1 MRFVSIILLSMLA
14 APSAFPNPENAASN
28 VERQMREWA
37 CTLEDLDAASHRLLE
52 LRDADQASR
61 INGDLDPEEDTQRRV
76 EVAKIYAEG
85 CLQRGEDF
93 RHAALV
99 FQHGNSPEH
108 YYQAWYFAS
117 RAVALGDEQA
127 KWLVP
132 RAIDRYFLNTGY
144 KQLFGT
150 NLVTP
155 FLWGSQ
161 GDDSYLCLWPV
172 EESLSDEVRSQY
184 AVQPLD
190 EIREQ
195 YADAEN
201 SALNPQT
208 NECPVNAEAPPKGM
222 FPGIW

>member
-1 MRFVSIILLSMLA
+1 MKFVSIAVLMMLA
-14 APSAFPNPENAASN
+14 TPSAFSSPDNAASN

-37 CTLEDLDAASHRLLE
+37 CTPEDLDAASDRLLE

-61 INGDLDPEEDTQRRV
+61 VSGELDPEEDTLRRI

-85 CLQRGEDF
+85 CLQRAEDF
-93 RHAALV
+93 RHASLV

-108 YYQAWYFAS
+108 YYQAWLFAS
-117 RAVALGDEQA
+117 RAVSLGDQQA
-127 KWLVP
+127 IWLVP

-155 FLWGSQ
+155 YLWDSQ
-161 GDDSYLCLWPV
+161 SEDKYLCLWPV
-172 EESLSDEVRSQY
+172 EETLSDEVRAQFG
-184 AVQPLD
+184 VQPLF
-190 EIREQ
+190 ELRAQ
-195 YADAEN
+195 YADAGN
-201 SALNPQT
+201 AALNPET
-208 NECPVNAEAPPKGM
+208 SECPVDAATPPKGM

>member
-1 MRFVSIILLSMLA
+1 MRFVSIVSLIILI
-14 APSAFPNPENAASN
+14 APSAFCYPDNAASN

-37 CTLEDLDAASHRLLE
+37 CTPEDLDTASDRLVE

-61 INGDLDPEEDTQRRV
+61 VSGEPDPNEDTLRRI

-85 CLQRGEDF
+85 CLQRAEDF
-93 RHAALV
+93 RHASLV

-108 YYQAWYFAS
+108 YYQAWFFAS
-117 RAVALGDEQA
+117 RAVSLGDEHA

-132 RAIDRYFLNTGY
+132 KAIDRYFLNTGY

-155 FLWGSQ
+155 FLWGGQ
-161 GDDSYLCLWPV
+161 GEENYLCLWPV

-184 AVQPLD
+184 GVQPLN

-195 YADAEN
+195 YDDADN

-208 NECPVNAEAPPKGM
+208 HECPVNPETPPKGL